1 MPSVN
6 HVSKISNIR
15 WDKYYANKQ
24 QTLAD
29 KLAKVLTKSK
39 VPFDEKVPM
48 IIAKTLIQRK
58 KN

>member
-1 MPSVN
+1 MN

-15 WDKYYANKQ
+15 WDKYYADKQ
-24 QTLAD
+24 KAMAE

-39 VPFDEKVPM
+39 VSFDEKVPM